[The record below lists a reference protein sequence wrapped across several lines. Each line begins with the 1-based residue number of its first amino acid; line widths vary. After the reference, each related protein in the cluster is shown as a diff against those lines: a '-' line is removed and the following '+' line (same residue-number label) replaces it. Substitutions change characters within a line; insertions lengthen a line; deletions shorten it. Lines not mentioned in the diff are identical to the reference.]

1 MSNGEYKINYGPQGT
16 TLIQVG
22 TQFYLAYQDGETI
35 FYWSIEQ
42 EDIKNITEATNIAFD
57 ELGILKTPIEG
68 FQHYTTTQWEG
79 LILDGKVWNAGD
91 ILEIQ
96 DNKFSIESTMDKIR
110 QAKVDYPFIDDPE
123 YTGLVTEL
131 IIEDKENW
139 VKNLELDTDGRFE
152 KILTKHNWDKAMF
165 TRARTY
171 ARDELGKNKLI
182 EDGINSIKASLIADK
197 ANLDEDT
204 IEWLANKWASAA
216 WSDDKL
222 SDQIIAAT
230 QMHSIYEIDKEFAD
244 VLANGVIDYSN
255 KGEQEVKTLIETW
268 LPPQLRQPYL
278 DNLTS
283 YAGMY
288 LNDPN
293 FENDFIEKM
302 KDERFSFY
310 PSWDREIPM
319 SNILSNAMTMVE
331 TFWGV
336 KPGETDAIVNQ
347 LISINDTSKWEE
359 IIRKEGIKQGNPQM
373 VEQLFGAMDQTW
385 GDGTVR
391 SQEYEMNPGG

>member
-1 MSNGEYKINYGPQGT
+1 
-16 TLIQVG
+16 
-22 TQFYLAYQDGETI
+22 
-35 FYWSIEQ
+35 
-42 EDIKNITEATNIAFD
+42 
-57 ELGILKTPIEG
+57 
-68 FQHYTTTQWEG
+68 
-79 LILDGKVWNAGD
+79 
-91 ILEIQ
+91 
-96 DNKFSIESTMDKIR
+96 
-110 QAKVDYPFIDDPE
+110 
-123 YTGLVTEL
+123 
-131 IIEDKENW
+131 
-139 VKNLELDTDGRFE
+139 
-152 KILTKHNWDKAMF
+152 
-165 TRARTY
+165 
-171 ARDELGKNKLI
+171 
-182 EDGINSIKASLIADK
+182 
-197 ANLDEDT
+197 
-204 IEWLANKWASAA
+204 
-216 WSDDKL
+216 
-222 SDQIIAAT
+222 
-230 QMHSIYEIDKEFAD
+230 MHSIYEIDKEFAD

-293 FENDFIEKM
+293 FENEFVEKM

-331 TFWGV
+331 TFWGI
-336 KPGETDAIVNQ
+336 KPGETDAIINQ
-347 LISINDTSKWEE
+347 LVSINDTSKWEE

-373 VEQLFGAMDQTW
+373 VEQLFGAMDATW